1 MLSFPFPHIPAPNL
15 LLYMK
20 YISTFTMDNQIQ
32 ISTTSFHF
40 CKMSANPLPRI
51 KEIYTP
57 LWGHLSAHRKWDTQ
71 HLEQTR
77 TWPCI
82 THQTHNGSTCQ
93 NSQTYWN
100 PFPQPRG
107 PKNISV
113 GRQTFLHTPVRVE
126 QDQGK
131 EAASFSATGMTGRF

>member
-1 MLSFPFPHIPAPNL
+1 MSSFSFHHIPAPNL

-20 YISTFTMDNQIQ
+20 LHFNIHHGQPDTNLHDILSFLQDVSKSVASDQRDLHSTVWAF
-32 ISTTSFHF
+32 
-40 CKMSANPLPRI
+40 
-51 KEIYTP
+51 
-57 LWGHLSAHRKWDTQ
+57 SAHRKWDTQ

-82 THQTHNGSTCQ
+82 THQTHNRSTCQ
-93 NSQTYWN
+93 NIQTYRN

-107 PKNISV
+107 PKNSSV
-113 GRQTFLHTPVRVE
+113 GRQTFLHTPLRVG
-126 QDQGK
+126 QDQGM